1 MFLLLQFFATAG
13 ALSFFIQSW
22 YISWITLENGYTS
35 LLIFVIILALVNLVL
50 GTVLRIITFPIR
62 LITFGAFSFVISC
75 IVVKVADEFVPG
87 VTITNIPSVVIVALI
102 VALISML
109 FRMVK

>member
-1 MFLLLQFFATAG
+1 V
-13 ALSFFIQSW
+13 
-22 YISWITLENGYTS
+22 
-35 LLIFVIILALVNLVL
+35 FVVILALVNLIL

-87 VTITNIPSVVIVALI
+87 VTLIDITSVAIVALI
-102 VALISML
+102 VAIISVL
-109 FRMVK
+109 FRLIR